1 MTFQGIF
8 ASLLIIFFL
17 YLFVRWADRK
27 RRKDKK
33 AKVVEMDIEEYD
45 FETYHK
51 N

>member
-1 MTFQGIF
+1 MLWKEILLSVLICL
-8 ASLLIIFFL
+8 SLLYI
-17 YLFVRWADRK
+17 VRKWDRK

>member
-1 MTFQGIF
+1 MLWKEILL
-8 ASLLIIFFL
+8 SLLICLSLL
-17 YLFVRWADRK
+17 YIVIKWDKK

-33 AKVVEMDIEEYD
+33 AKVVEMDIEDYD

>member
-1 MTFQGIF
+1 MKTLFFSVLI
-8 ASLLIIFFL
+8 ASCLTYRV
-17 YLFVRWADRK
+17 YLWDKK

>member
-1 MTFQGIF
+1 MKTLFFSVLI
-8 ASLLIIFFL
+8 ASFL
-17 YLFVRWADRK
+17 TYRVYLWDRK

>member
-1 MTFQGIF
+1 MKTLLL
-8 ASLLIIFFL
+8 SLLVVL
-17 YLFVRWADRK
+17 PMCYYVRKWDRK

-33 AKVVEMDIEEYD
+33 AKVVEMDIEDYD

>member
-8 ASLLIIFFL
+8 ASLLIIFSL

-27 RRKDKK
+27 RKKNKK
-33 AKVVEMDIEEYD
+33 AKVVEMDIEE
-45 FETYHK
+45 FEFDSYHK

>member
-8 ASLLIIFFL
+8 ASLLIIFSL

-27 RRKDKK
+27 RKKNKK
-33 AKVVEMDIEEYD
+33 AKVVEMDIEEYE